1 MTSLSTGIHRFK
13 QELLTGLTGP
23 RPPRHPYDPIAPVSH
38 DIASSVDLLCFDEF
52 HTGKLA
58 SLCCICVI

>member
-1 MTSLSTGIHRFK
+1 MVQSHVTSLSTGIHRFK

-23 RPPRHPYDPIAPVSH
+23 RPSSRHPYDPITPVAH

-52 HTGKLA
+52 QVH
-58 SLCCICVI
+58 